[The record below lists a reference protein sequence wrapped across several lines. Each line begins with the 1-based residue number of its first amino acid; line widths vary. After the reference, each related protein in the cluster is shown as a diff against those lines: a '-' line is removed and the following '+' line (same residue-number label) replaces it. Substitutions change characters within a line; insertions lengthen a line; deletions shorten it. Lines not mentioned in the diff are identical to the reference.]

1 MSEKK
6 LPNGMKLVFAPGC
19 FDNFEGTQEELD
31 ALVKEIEQ
39 GFEDGSFF
47 EKATPV
53 DMDAVDDMD
62 DEKIQAIMKLLD
74 FVDNNGSN
82 RKLN

>member
-1 MSEKK
+1 MSTEKK

-19 FDNFEGTQEELD
+19 FDSFEGTQEELD

-53 DMDAVDDMD
+53 NVDEID
-62 DEKIQAIMKLLD
+62 DLTEEEYLAFCEAI
-74 FVDNNGSN
+74 SN
-82 RKLN
+82 TEDRKLN

>member
-31 ALVKEIEQ
+31 QLVKDIEQ
-39 GFEDGSFF
+39 GFNDGTFF
-47 EKATPV
+47 DKATELTLGDV
-53 DMDAVDDMD
+53 EDMTDIELEALSKFIDIAD
-62 DEKIQAIMKLLD
+62 I
-74 FVDNNGSN
+74 NSGN
-82 RKLN
+82 RTLQ

>member
-31 ALVKEIEQ
+31 ELVKEIEQ
-39 GFEDGSFF
+39 GFSDGTFF
-47 EKATPV
+47 DKATPV
-53 DMDAVDDMD
+53 DLDDVDEMD
-62 DEKIQAIMKLLD
+62 DEELEALNKL
-74 FVDNNGSN
+74 FVSMEDKTGN
-82 RKLN
+82 RTLN